1 MNWHYIAQTDLRE
14 LSRSKLIWLATAIV
28 AGLCGLGTAVP
39 ALVTDGSGLSYTL
52 GVETLFITLGT
63 VVPFVALG
71 LGYRVIAGARE
82 SGTMRFLLGLPNR
95 RLDVVLGMA
104 VSRVAATIGV
114 AGIGGVVGLLV
125 LVGLYD
131 STSLGPPLLVV
142 VGLITVGVVYAVV
155 GVAISASVDSSTG
168 AVGGAF
174 GAYVVLFFFWE
185 RIPQAVYWLVN
196 GSFPSGDTRPGWFA
210 FLTRLNPGTAIGDL
224 TVARFEW
231 MRNAEYVSVRQTSDL
246 IEGDVPFYLSEPAGV
261 VVVLIWIVA
270 PIIVGYWS
278 FRNR

>member
-1 MNWHYIAQTDLRE
+1 MNWHYVARTDLRG
-14 LSRSKLIWLATAIV
+14 LIRSKLIWLATAIV
-28 AGLCGLGTAVP
+28 AGVCGLATAVP
-39 ALVTDGSGLSYTL
+39 ALVTDSPSLSYTL
-52 GVETLFITLGT
+52 GVETLFIALGT

-71 LGYRVIAGARE
+71 LGHRVIAGARE

-95 RLDVVLGMA
+95 RLDIVLGMA
-104 VSRVAATIGV
+104 LSRVAATIGV
-114 AGIGGVVGLLV
+114 AGSGGIVGLLM

-131 STSLGPPLLVV
+131 SVPLGPPLLVV
-142 VGLITVGVVYAVV
+142 LGLITVGVVYAVV

-196 GSFPSGDTRPGWFA
+196 RSFPGGDTRPSWFA
-210 FLTRLNPGTAIGDL
+210 FLTRLNPGTAIGDI

-231 MRNAEYVSVRQTSDL
+231 MRNAEYVSVRRTSDL
-246 IEGDVPFYLSEPAGV
+246 IEGDTPFYLSEPAGV
-261 VVVLIWIVA
+261 VVVLTWVVA
-270 PIIVGYWS
+270 SILIGYWS
-278 FRNR
+278 FREQ